1 MQFNLADLWECVV
14 DHVPDREAIVC
25 GPRRLTFSQA
35 EERSNRL
42 AHALAARGTGK
53 DDRVGLYLYNGSEY
67 VEGSLAAHK
76 IRAVPINVNYRY
88 VEDELRYLFKDAGL
102 KALVFHRE
110 FAPKIAAVRAE
121 FPGLSVFLHVEDG
134 STADVSALGSMEY
147 EAALAAAPPA
157 RDFAERSADDL
168 YVLYT
173 GGTTGMPK
181 GVMWRQEDLFMAAL
195 GGGNIGGPPLEKPE
209 EIGPKSCS
217 RPQFIMIPAAPL
229 MHGSA
234 QWAAFIA
241 LYSGD
246 KIVIPTGKK
255 FDPDQIWRLV
265 GEEKVN
271 QFALVGDAMAR
282 PLAEQLANN
291 PGKYDTSTLFVVG
304 SGGAVFSQAVKK
316 QFLDQLPNAMIFDG
330 FGGSEVGHQG
340 TGTGEAA
347 APRFRVDD
355 RTGVF
360 DPATMEP
367 IEPGSGKVGRLGK
380 CGNIPL
386 GYWNDPE
393 KTAKTFFTIGGKRW
407 VLPGDMASI
416 EADGT
421 ITLFGRESVCINSGG
436 EKIFT
441 EEVEAALRSHDK
453 VFDAIVVGVPDERW
467 GQRVAAVVQ
476 ARAGEAPTL
485 DELVAH
491 CRTRIAGYKVP
502 RQLHLVN
509 ELVRQPSGKP
519 DFKWAKAIATGET
532 PPAR

>member
-1 MQFNLADLWECVV
+1 MEFNLADLWECVV
-14 DHVPDREAIVC
+14 DNVADREAIVC
-25 GPRRLTFSQA
+25 GSRRLTFREA
-35 EERSNRL
+35 DERANRL
-42 AHALAARGTGK
+42 AHALAARGIGK
-53 DDRVGLYLYNGSEY
+53 DDRVGLYLLNGSEY
-67 VEGSLAAHK
+67 MEGSLAAHK

-88 VEDELRYLFKDAGL
+88 AEDELRYLFKDAGL
-102 KALVFHRE
+102 KALIFHRE
-110 FAPKIAAVRAE
+110 FAPKVAAVRGE
-121 FPGLSVFLHVEDG
+121 FPALAHFIHVDDG
-134 STADVSALGSMEY
+134 SNADVSSIGSAEY
-147 EAALAAAPPA
+147 ESVLAGASPA
-157 RDFAERSADDL
+157 RDFPARSADDL

-195 GGGNIGGPPLEKPE
+195 GGGNVGGPPLEKPE
-209 EIGPKSCS
+209 DIGPKSCS
-217 RPQFIMIPAAPL
+217 RPQFVMIPAAPL

-241 LYSGD
+241 LMSGD
-246 KIVIPTGKK
+246 KIVIPTSKK
-255 FDPDQIWRLV
+255 FDPDLIWRLV

-282 PLAEQLANN
+282 PLAEQLAAN

-340 TGTGEAA
+340 TGTGEES
-347 APRFRVDD
+347 APRFRVDE

-360 DPATMEP
+360 DPTTLAP
-367 IEPGSGKVGRLGK
+367 IEPGSGQVGRLGK
-380 CGNIPL
+380 TGHIPL

-393 KTAKTFFTIGGKRW
+393 KTAKTFFHIGGKRW

-416 EADGT
+416 EPDGT

-441 EEVEAALRSHDK
+441 EEVEAALRSHEK
-453 VFDAIVVGVPDERW
+453 VFDAIVVGVPDERF

-476 ARAGEAPTL
+476 ARPGSAPTL

-491 CRTRIAGYKVP
+491 CRTKIAGYKVP
-502 RQLHLVN
+502 RQLHLVP
-509 ELVRQPSGKP
+509 EVVRQPSGKP
-519 DFKWAKAIATGET
+519 DFKWAKAVATGVA
-532 PPAR
+532 PVAR